1 MQLHQAVATVL
12 IDKTKFASELSTGGH
27 LHAAL
32 AEGSVVEEDHLL
44 AEVSVV
50 LSHLMDG
57 LTLDSLWP
65 KAAQPEVHQPFL
77 VTSFQSQ
84 NRRAGVR
91 HRAIGGEPTKGST
104 PLPQVAQKVV
114 PLARHGVG

>member
-12 IDKTKFASELSTGGH
+12 IDKPKFASELSTGGH

-50 LSHLMDG
+50 LSHLMNG
-57 LTLDSLWP
+57 LSLDSLWP
-65 KAAQPEVHQPFL
+65 KAAQPEVHQTLL
-77 VTSFQSQ
+77 VPRFQTQ
-84 NRRAGVR
+84 DRRGGVCDG
-91 HRAIGGEPTKGST
+91 AIGGEPTKGST

>member
-1 MQLHQAVATVL
+1 
-12 IDKTKFASELSTGGH
+12 
-27 LHAAL
+27 
-32 AEGSVVEEDHLL
+32 
-44 AEVSVV
+44 
-50 LSHLMDG
+50 MDG

-77 VTSFQSQ
+77 ITRLQSQ
-84 NRRAGVR
+84 DRSSGVCDG
-91 HRAIGGEPTKGST
+91 AIGGEPTKGST